1 MTDQQP
7 LVGVLIGPDE
17 SPDIRTDQDSPPR
30 GTREGENTYCAV
42 LILSVS
48 LSGAK
53 NTGDVSTQSTN
64 SIHVR
69 RVSIVD
75 RVSE

>member
-30 GTREGENTYCAV
+30 GTREIEYACLSCLCV
-42 LILSVS
+42 LVHNIIIL
-48 LSGAK
+48 
-53 NTGDVSTQSTN
+53 NYYYY
-64 SIHVR
+64 I
-69 RVSIVD
+69 I
-75 RVSE
+75 

>member
-30 GTREGENTYCAV
+30 GTRERERERERKDNAV
-42 LILSVS
+42 PLLELRLEVSVGKLEIELIEEE
-48 LSGAK
+48 A
-53 NTGDVSTQSTN
+53 
-64 SIHVR
+64 
-69 RVSIVD
+69 
-75 RVSE
+75 